1 MYTLNSH
8 YMALLPINKSD
19 KVSKS
24 RIALQQID
32 LYKNALSG
40 DLIDGGTI
48 TNFHS
53 SGIKDSADSVKLVV
67 KDDVVEVESDLNVK
81 GTIRVENLE
90 YVQAQVP
97 KLNVTE
103 AVMVDH
109 NEVIWKDRLGKSVKK
124 SNLEELGV
132 LKNLQVR
139 NTFYV
144 ADGRV
149 GINTTAPSADFS
161 VNSGG
166 YEIVTTMQES
176 NAFVGTHTHVA
187 FAIGTDNTPRLTCRA
202 NGDVVVGTELGK
214 PVRLNVY
221 GQIGVGVKYPSESL
235 HVDGNIKFAERTFSS
250 GLQPPSEGRW
260 DTGSI
265 VWNEKPDLNQ
275 PVGWVCFKGGKPGAW
290 RPFGMIY

>member
-1 MYTLNSH
+1 
-8 YMALLPINKSD
+8 MALLPINKPE
-19 KVSKS
+19 KISKS

-32 LYKNALSG
+32 LHKNSLSG

-48 TNFHS
+48 TNFNS
-53 SGIKDSADSVKLVV
+53 SGIQDKADSTQLTIKN
-67 KDDVVEVESDLNVK
+67 DCVEVTNDLNIK
-81 GTIRVENLE
+81 GTVRVEKLE

-97 KLNVTE
+97 KLNVQK
-103 AVMVDH
+103 AIMIDH

-124 SNLEELGV
+124 SDLNELGV

-166 YEIVTTMQES
+166 YEIITRMHES

-187 FAIGTDNTPRLTCRA
+187 FAIGTDDTPRLTCRA
-202 NGDVVVGTELGK
+202 NGDVVVGTETGK
-214 PVRLNVY
+214 PVNFNVF
-221 GQIGVGVKYPSESL
+221 GNVGVGVKYPSESL
-235 HVDGNIKFAERTFSS
+235 EVAGNIKFAERTFTS
-250 GLQPPSEGRW
+250 GQQAPLDGRW
-260 DTGSI
+260 DTGSV
-265 VWNEKPDLNQ
+265 VWNERPEINQ
-275 PVGWVCFKGGKPGAW
+275 PVGWVCVKGGKPGNW
-290 RPFGMIY
+290 RPFGQVY

>member
-1 MYTLNSH
+1 
-8 YMALLPINKSD
+8 MALLPINKSD

-24 RIALQQID
+24 RIAVQQID
-32 LYKNALSG
+32 LHKNALSG

-48 TNFHS
+48 TNFNS
-53 SGIKDSADSVKLVV
+53 SGIKDSADSINLVIKNDSV
-67 KDDVVEVESDLNVK
+67 EIEKDLHVK
-81 GTIRVENLE
+81 GIVRVEKLE

-97 KLNVTE
+97 KLNVIE

-109 NEVIWKDRLGKSVKK
+109 NEVLWKDTLGKSVTK
-124 SNLEELGV
+124 SNLSELGV

-176 NAFVGTHTHVA
+176 NAYVGTHTHVA

-202 NGDVVVGTELGK
+202 NGDVVVGTESGR
-214 PVRLNVY
+214 PVNMNVY
-221 GQIGVGVKYPSESL
+221 GQVGINVKYPQETL
-235 HVDGNIKFAERTFSS
+235 HIDGNIKFAERTFAA
-250 GLQPPSEGRW
+250 GAQIPKEGRW
-260 DTGSI
+260 DTGSV
-265 VWNEKPDLNQ
+265 VWNEKPEMRQ
-275 PVGWVCFKGGKPGAW
+275 PVGWVCIKGGKPGAW
-290 RPFGMIY
+290 RPFGLIY